1 MGLEPGSFGLQLKWM
16 LGFKSLYRLTLF
28 PSNPPLQL
36 SLLAVCGSDDSC
48 GEGLR
53 LVWRNVCLPLI
64 YYSLHGGGL
73 YSGSLSVIFSMTSF
87 DLRPPPLWGGFDFDL
102 GCLLGAVPPCLLEVG
117 LHLKGKGCIAAK
129 RRDVITNKLTDSYVF
144 PERTYSAFSLLAAA
158 AESWSIL
165 TPPSSLQ
172 NIDREPRMKLFSI
185 SNTTLVSHWHR
196 QKKAFISTGKQFIH

>member
-1 MGLEPGSFGLQLKWM
+1 M

-129 RRDVITNKLTDSYVF
+129 RCYNKQTHRFLRVFQRELTLHF
-144 PERTYSAFSLLAAA
+144 LPQLPLL
-158 AESWSIL
+158 
-165 TPPSSLQ
+165 
-172 NIDREPRMKLFSI
+172 K
-185 SNTTLVSHWHR
+185 V
-196 QKKAFISTGKQFIH
+196 GQF